1 MLGTGFF
8 QAKIIKRPTKSEN
21 LAEVFGALMGDGGI
35 TRRQVRVTLNS
46 VTDADYIRHL
56 QRLLKN
62 LFVIKVVV
70 VPRKGRAID
79 LLMSSRKL
87 VVFLQ
92 NRGLIVG
99 DKLKHGLDIPNWIN
113 ERRVWQKACIRG
125 LFDTDGCT
133 YIDKHVIKGKIY
145 LNLGLSFTSYSPR
158 LLLSYASILKSLSFS
173 PTVTTKKRVILR
185 KEKEIF
191 RFFSE
196 IVPSNPR
203 HWKVYNK
210 FVVGCRSGQTG

>member
-125 LFDTDGCT
+125 LFDTDG
-133 YIDKHVIKGKIY
+133 
-145 LNLGLSFTSYSPR
+145 
-158 LLLSYASILKSLSFS
+158 
-173 PTVTTKKRVILR
+173 
-185 KEKEIF
+185 
-191 RFFSE
+191 
-196 IVPSNPR
+196 
-203 HWKVYNK
+203 
-210 FVVGCRSGQTG
+210 